1 LRAGLVVIFPGPT
14 TFYPGWVEFWR
25 RKEGFGGLK
34 CLFARVYDGWSTNH
48 RRARSAE
55 LALERVILL
64 QAVASRV
71 RWQVLQIL
79 ATEGPQAVNDLAARV
94 DRAQHSMSKHLQVLR
109 MAGAVVMVAGTDGDG
124 RKPFHA
130 IPSRW
135 ARS

>member
-1 LRAGLVVIFPGPT
+1 MT
-14 TFYPGWVEFWR
+14 
-25 RKEGFGGLK
+25 
-34 CLFARVYDGWSTNH
+34 DGVQIT
-48 RRARSAE
+48 AAPAAAE

-64 QAVASRV
+64 QAVASPV

-124 RKPFHA
+124 RKLFHA
-130 IPSRW
+130 IPPGCLRDG
-135 ARS
+135 ARGKEIDYGVCVLRL